1 MRNRSAF
8 TLIELL
14 VVIAIIAIL
23 AAILFPVFASA
34 REKARQTSCA
44 SNLKQ
49 LGLALMQYEQDF
61 EETTMPVNYY
71 GQGYAGYLYSYV
83 KNADVFGCPD
93 DPTPVDQGGSMGP
106 NSIVS
111 YAINLNLVKGFNP
124 PDTNNVATY
133 PNISAW
139 NSPANTV
146 LLFEIQN
153 NHWGVPWMA
162 DGGVPVTDPDE
173 GDSGSGNGSNSG
185 ASALAPATCWTQ
197 AWYATGNIGGY
208 PLYTG
213 PLNGDG
219 VHNGGSN
226 FLAADGH
233 VKYEKPTRVSGGLP
247 AASAGAVE
255 IHNTSANAGFAAG
268 TASMTQQD
276 GSHVD
281 MTFSPI

>member
-49 LGLALMQYEQDF
+49 LGLALMQYEQDY
-61 EETTMPVNYY
+61 EETTPVVDYY
-71 GQGYAGYLYSYV
+71 GQGYAGLLYSYV
-83 KNADVFGCPD
+83 KSTGVFACPD
-93 DPTPVDQGGSMGP
+93 DITPNDQGGAPGP
-106 NSIVS
+106 VSTVS

-133 PNISAW
+133 PTLAAW

-146 LLFEIQN
+146 MLFEIQN
-153 NHWGVPWMA
+153 NHWGPPWMA
-162 DGGVPVTDPDE
+162 DAGVPVQMVDE
-173 GDSGSGNGSNSG
+173 NDSGSGNGSNSG
-185 ASALAPATCWTQ
+185 ASGLAPATCWTQ
-197 AWYATGNIGGY
+197 GWYATGNIGGY

-213 PLNGDG
+213 SLNGEG

-247 AASAGAVE
+247 AASSGAVE
-255 IHNTSANAGFAAG
+255 IHNTSPNQGFAAG
-268 TASMTQQD
+268 TGSMTQQD